1 MQHHPA
7 ISVIMSVHNHQ
18 AFVRQAVESVIAQ
31 TCADW
36 ELILINNGSTD
47 DSPELINELARRDP
61 RIRPFHQ
68 PNIGLPASRNRAIGL
83 ARASWI
89 AYLASDDVWFPHT
102 LATYAAYL
110 DSHPRAQFTF
120 GYAHRL
126 CDVAITELP
135 GVHQDRLVGTRELFQ
150 RMFLTPLTVCH
161 RRELWDRAGRFDA
174 QLVWCDDY
182 DLFLRMSLLCRFEPI
197 GSVLGLRRRHDG
209 NLSAPSGPSYRAEAE
224 VLHRFADGAG
234 RNVLDTRL
242 IARRLGQAYGRAARR
257 YMRERNYPQALA
269 LAQKALALAPT
280 WRYRMLCR
288 FCSWLAP
295 HAAAAVQGAQTVG
308 HAW

>member
-1 MQHHPA
+1 MQPNPA

-18 AFVRQAVESVIAQ
+18 AFVRQAVASVIEQ

-47 DSPELINELARRDP
+47 DSPALIDELARRDA

-68 PNIGLPASRNRAIGL
+68 RNIGLPASRNRAIGL
-83 ARASWI
+83 ARAPWI
-89 AYLASDDVWFPHT
+89 AYLDSDDLWFPRT
-102 LATYAAYL
+102 LAAYAAYL
-110 DSHPRAQFTF
+110 AAHRQAEFIF

-126 CDVAITELP
+126 CGATITELP
-135 GVHQDRLVGTRELFQ
+135 GLNQDRPVGTRALFQ

-161 RRELWDRAGRFDA
+161 RRELWEQAGRFNPH
-174 QLVWCDDY
+174 LVWCDDY

-197 GSVLGLRRRHDG
+197 GCVLGLRRRHDK
-209 NLSAPSGPSYRAEAE
+209 NLSAPCGPSYQAEAE
-224 VLHRFADGAG
+224 VLHRFADGLG
-234 RNVLDTRL
+234 RDVLDARL
-242 IARRLGQAYGRAARR
+242 VARRLGQLYGRAARR
-257 YMRERNYPQALA
+257 FMRERNYPQALA
-269 LAQKALALAPT
+269 LAQEALAQAPT

-295 HAAAAVQGAQTVG
+295 QSAMGPQPVK